1 VLAAQLQGEP
11 PPPRLS
17 GNDGMAIPP
26 EGQAPAKPACANNCG
41 GKVDARIL
49 HVRYT
54 HRPNGII
61 RLIGAAYW
69 REGHDYDEN
78 HWKNQIL

>member
-1 VLAAQLQGEP
+1 
-11 PPPRLS
+11 
-17 GNDGMAIPP
+17 M
-26 EGQAPAKPACANNCG
+26 
-41 GKVDARIL
+41 DARIL